1 MDDHKIIMDSDNLFI
16 RFCFYTALWA
26 QIFSRYRC
34 IRSFSSNLVYTGVLQ
49 RDVHLASLRVQD
61 SVFVFSKDS
70 LHRLDISR
78 LEHVC
83 VEKKWP
89 LGLLFFL
96 LYADY
101 SFYVF
106 FQNKIADDPFHNR
119 YCKRCTKRVILYFA
133 SLPFILSVRS

>member
-1 MDDHKIIMDSDNLFI
+1 MDDDKIIMDSDNLFI

-34 IRSFSSNLVYTGVLQ
+34 IRSFSSNLVYTGALQ

-70 LHRLDISR
+70 LHRLDMSR

-83 VEKKWP
+83 VEEKWP
-89 LGLLFFL
+89 LGLYFFCFMQTFFVFIFSKTKLQTIPFTIDIANVVLNVLSYILLPFL
-96 LYADY
+96 L
-101 SFYVF
+101 F
-106 FQNKIADDPFHNR
+106 
-119 YCKRCTKRVILYFA
+119 
-133 SLPFILSVRS
+133 